1 MANGADALWVT
12 NHGARQLDTVLT
24 TLEMLPEVA
33 AVGKKHGI
41 PVVFDGGIMR
51 GSHVFKA
58 IALGADV
65 VMLGRA
71 VLWSLSAEGA
81 AGVEAMLEILN
92 RELKEC
98 MIATGCK
105 NIDDIKQKGTKL
117 LYQPAELL
125 IAPRL

>member
-1 MANGADALWVT
+1 LWVT

-33 AVGKKHGI
+33 AVGRTHGM
-41 PVVFDGGIMR
+41 PVIFDGGVMR

-58 IALGADV
+58 LALGADV

-71 VLWSLSAEGA
+71 VLWALAVGGAE
-81 AGVEAMLEILN
+81 GVEAVLLLLN

-98 MIATGCK
+98 MIATGCR
-105 NIDDIKQKGTKL
+105 NIQDIKQKGSKL
-117 LYQPAELL
+117 LYQPHELL
-125 IAPRL
+125 LIPRL